1 MEIVSCLLGWL
12 AGLKEMSLEQPGHT
26 TGELSRRDLGV
37 TVILRQGTELHLLC
51 VCTPL
56 WRFQG
61 DSDLVAKRINHEE
74 ELCHPS
80 SD

>member
-1 MEIVSCLLGWL
+1 
-12 AGLKEMSLEQPGHT
+12 MSLEQPGHS
-26 TGELSRRDLGV
+26 TGELRRDLGV
-37 TVILRQGTELHLLC
+37 TVILGQGTEMQLLC
-51 VCTPL
+51 VCPPL